1 MRLVFQTNGVSC
13 VYAHIISTKLICSLP
28 RIARYLDASAS
39 NPAPRQGTQIARQLE
54 AGEIEWQEGEE
65 GEEEYED
72 DNTPENMDD
81 HFAEADS
88 EFEVDPQSET
98 TWRRLLSLRRDDGN
112 NRKEMVPRTDS
123 EFAHR
128 YNELKTDICK
138 WAFKYFSSPRDERY
152 ELAKL
157 LDYPVLLSYIDSIA
171 AATGPNLFW
180 ADILETMTPRL
191 VMGIIMKFIQGHIFG
206 MELFGSSVS
215 QKKILRAA
223 DTLRTKSDKDCILR
237 SSRRSSILPP
247 PRPHPTHLVSIS
259 R

>member
-13 VYAHIISTKLICSLP
+13 LYAHIISTKLICSLP

-81 HFAEADS
+81 HYAEADS
-88 EFEVDPQSET
+88 EFEVDPQSEA
-98 TWRRLLSLRRDDGN
+98 TWRSLLSLRRDDGN

-128 YNELKTDICK
+128 YNELKTDICE
-138 WAFKYFSSPRDERY
+138 WAFKYFSSPREERY

-223 DTLRTKSDKDCILR
+223 DTLRNKSDKDCILR
-237 SSRRSSILPP
+237 SSPPSSILPP